1 MSEIVFAFVGANVKG
16 NYKSIV
22 ISIKKKYEVVSWD
35 GSLKTKGLT
44 IVKKDSLSIVRYT
57 LSRATNI
64 LNDET
69 NELKIESL
77 LALVDRVMNSLQ
89 FERLPV
95 SS

>member
-1 MSEIVFAFVGANVKG
+1 M
-16 NYKSIV
+16 
-22 ISIKKKYEVVSWD
+22 
-35 GSLKTKGLT
+35 
-44 IVKKDSLSIVRYT
+44 KKDSLSIVRYT